1 MRRREFITLAGAAA
15 AWPLAV
21 NAQQPDR
28 VRRIGWMDLIRA
40 DDPVAQTRV
49 AAVRG
54 DLEKSGWIVGRN
66 LQIDYRWGVT
76 SVEIAQRSGAELLSL
91 APDVILCSG
100 SPAVQA
106 LQKATNSVPIVFVL
120 VAEPVAQGFVQ
131 SLGHPGANIT
141 GFTFLE
147 RTVGAKWLALLREAA
162 PRTKRIAYIF
172 NPKAS
177 PFAHF
182 YYELIEEVAEKMFVQ
197 TSFNPVNEPTDIEP
211 IVAQLGADGG
221 VIFDPDAFIFNNLQL
236 AIDLPTRYRLP
247 AVYGTPGAAKAGGLI
262 GYSLDLLDQYRQ
274 AAGYVDRILK
284 GEKPADLPVQQPAK
298 FDFVINLKTAKA
310 LGLNVPLGLL
320 NAADDVIE

>member
-1 MRRREFITLAGAAA
+1 MRRRDFITLAGGAA
-15 AWPLAV
+15 AWPLAAR
-21 NAQQPDR
+21 AQQSDR

-54 DLEKSGWIVGRN
+54 DLEKSGWIFGRN

-76 SVEIAQRSGAELLSL
+76 SVEIAQRSGVELLSL

-100 SPAVQA
+100 GPAVQA

-147 RTVGAKWLALLREAA
+147 RTVGAKWLALLKEAA
-162 PRTKRIAYIF
+162 PRTKRVAYIF

-182 YYELIEEVAEKMFVQ
+182 YYESIEEVAEKMSVQ
-197 TSFNPVNEPTDIEP
+197 TSSNPVNEPTDIKP

-221 VIFDPDAFIFNNLQL
+221 VIFN
-236 AIDLPTRYRLP
+236 PTPSFSTISSWQSICRRGIAYPPSTGHQVRL
-247 AVYGTPGAAKAGGLI
+247 K
-262 GYSLDLLDQYRQ
+262 Q
-274 AAGYVDRILK
+274 AALSATALICSISIARRRDMSTASSREKSRPTFRYNSQLNSILSSISRS
-284 GEKPADLPVQQPAK
+284 PRHWA
-298 FDFVINLKTAKA
+298 
-310 LGLNVPLGLL
+310 
-320 NAADDVIE
+320 